1 MPIGGCETM
10 KSYWKT
16 VLTAATCFFLSSV
29 LIGAAS
35 QPPTVGGK
43 LPELRFAE
51 PQNAELQL
59 YLGVSGKQTF
69 AIPEIKA
76 EIVLIEIFSMY

>member
-1 MPIGGCETM
+1 MKFYSKILLSVAMCFLLSGGP
-10 KSYWKT
+10 
-16 VLTAATCFFLSSV
+16 A
-29 LIGAAS
+29 GAAS
-35 QPPTVGGK
+35 QPPAVGGK
-43 LPELRFAE
+43 LPEITLIA
-51 PQNAELQL
+51 PQNTELQL

>member
-1 MPIGGCETM
+1 M
-10 KSYWKT
+10 KFYLKI
-16 VLTAATCFFLSSV
+16 LLAAALSFLLSGV
-29 LIGAAS
+29 PAGAAS
-35 QPPTVGGK
+35 QPPAVGGQ
-43 LPELRFAE
+43 LPEIAFAV
-51 PQNAELQL
+51 PQDTELQL

>member
-1 MPIGGCETM
+1 M
-10 KSYWKT
+10 KLYSK
-16 VLTAATCFFLSSV
+16 LLLAAAIFFFFSV
-29 LIGAAS
+29 GPAGAAS
-35 QPPTVGGK
+35 QPPAVGGK
-43 LPELRFAE
+43 LPDITFAT
-51 PQNAELQL
+51 PQDTELQL

>member
-1 MPIGGCETM
+1 M
-10 KSYWKT
+10 KSYSRI
-16 VLTAATCFFLSSV
+16 LLAAALCYLLSGG
-29 LIGAAS
+29 LAGAAS
-35 QPPTVGGK
+35 QPPAVGGK
-43 LPELRFAE
+43 LPEITFAA
-51 PQNAELQL
+51 PQDTELQL